1 MDQNE
6 IDVDHLLS
14 DRIEHT
20 PSKKAK
26 LQTEGRRFFYC
37 KIFYYTENV
46 E

>member
-26 LQTEGRRFFYC
+26 LQTEGMEGRRFFLLYFM
-37 KIFYYTENV
+37 I
-46 E
+46 